1 MGQTV
6 KNLPAMQ
13 KTQVPFLGQ
22 KIWRRE
28 WQPTAV
34 FLLGE
39 FHGQRSQ
46 KAIVHGVS
54 KSIEKDR
61 GMPKCGTGIIV
72 NVLPAVVGRTCLR
85 VIILN

>member
-1 MGQTV
+1 MCVLRRGASLVGQTV

-46 KAIVHGVS
+46 EGYS
-54 KSIEKDR
+54 
-61 GMPKCGTGIIV
+61 P
-72 NVLPAVVGRTCLR
+72 
-85 VIILN
+85 